1 VGALAVAA
9 HQKKVRELHATLG
22 FTDESGFLLAPL
34 ARRSQAPRGRTP
46 VMRVRARRRD
56 KVSVAAALTLS
67 PVRGHVSLRYQ
78 TYPDQYVDSE
88 LYAHF
93 MRNLLWHVPGEMV
106 LLHDGGNMHK
116 GPAVRAVTAEF
127 PRLHLYRLPPYAPE
141 LNPPEYLW
149 TYEKYHRLANF
160 VPLDVPQIDATVC
173 AELEDVRHDQ
183 PRLKSLFA
191 SSPLPW
197 NDTTLVF

>member
-1 VGALAVAA
+1 MGALAVAA
-9 HQKKVRELHATLG
+9 HQKKAADLHATLA

-46 VMRVRARRRD
+46 ALRVRARQRD

-67 PVRGHVSLRYQ
+67 PARGRVSLRYQ
-78 TYPDQYVDSE
+78 TYPDQYVDNE

-93 MRNLLWHVPGEMV
+93 LRNLLWHVPGDLV

-116 GPAVRAVTAEF
+116 GPPIRAVAADF
-127 PRLHLYRLPPYAPE
+127 PRLHVYCLPPYAPE

-160 VPLDVPQIDATVC
+160 VPMDVPQIENTVC
-173 AELEDVRHDQ
+173 AELEEVRHDHR
-183 PRLKSLFA
+183 RLKSFFA

-197 NDTTLVF
+197 NNTTLVF

>member
-1 VGALAVAA
+1 MAA
-9 HQKKVRELHATLG
+9 HQKKAADLRATLA

-46 VMRVRARRRD
+46 ALRVRAKQQRD
-56 KVSVAAALTLS
+56 KVSVAAALALS
-67 PVRGHVSLRYQ
+67 PARGHVSLRYQ
-78 TYPDQYVDSE
+78 TYPDQYVDNE

-93 MRNLLWHVPGEMV
+93 LRTLLWHVPGNLV

-116 GPAVRAVTAEF
+116 GPPVRAVAADF
-127 PRLHLYRLPPYAPE
+127 PRLHLHCLPPYAPE

-160 VPLDVPQIDATVC
+160 VPLSVPQVDTTIC
-173 AELEDVRHDQ
+173 AELEEVGRDQ
-183 PRLKSLFA
+183 RRLKTFFA

-197 NDTTLVF
+197 NDTTIVF

>member
-1 VGALAVAA
+1 MAA
-9 HQKKVRELHATLG
+9 HQKKAADLHATLA

-46 VMRVRARRRD
+46 ALRVRAKHRD

-67 PVRGHVSLRYQ
+67 PARGRVSLRYQ
-78 TYPDQYVDSE
+78 TYPNQYVDSE

-93 MRNLLWHVPGEMV
+93 RRNLLWHVPGSLV

-116 GPAVRAVTAEF
+116 GPPIRAVAADF
-127 PRLHLYRLPPYAPE
+127 PRLHVYCLPPYAPE

-160 VPLDVPQIDATVC
+160 VPMDVPQVENAVC
-173 AELEDVRHDQ
+173 AELEDVRHDHQ
-183 PRLKSLFA
+183 RLKTFFA

-197 NDTTLVF
+197 NNTTLVF